1 MAQDY
6 EVFVDKFKPKKTMDD
21 CYTPPSV
28 YEAVLSWVR
37 EVAPIGDAR
46 IIRPFHPGGD
56 YEKED
61 YSGDCV
67 VVDNPPFS
75 ILARIVDFYL
85 ERGVRFLLFAPHLTL
100 FTYSARPVTM
110 VVTDREI
117 KYHNGAV
124 VRTAFLSNLFGDTVA
139 MTAPGLRERLQLAQ
153 PDEAQKNLPK
163 YSYPSALVTVSRLA
177 RLAKYGI
184 PVSIRR
190 DNSMKISALDS
201 QRKIG
206 KAIYGSGLLVS
217 REVQDSLSLAER
229 KAEDQKQKEMKKIKV
244 FDLSTREENMIKS
257 LSI

>member
-6 EVFVDKFKPKKTMDD
+6 EAFVDKFKPKKTTDD

-37 EVAPIGDAR
+37 DVAPIGDAR
-46 IIRPFHPGGD
+46 IVRPFYPGGD

-100 FTYSARPVTM
+100 FTHSGRPVTL
-110 VVTDREI
+110 VVTNGEI

-124 VRTAFLSNLFGDTVA
+124 VRTAFLSNLFGDTVV
-139 MTAPGLRERLQLAQ
+139 MTAPELRERLQLAQ
-153 PDEAQKNLPK
+153 PSEPKKSLPK

-177 RLAKYGI
+177 KLAEYGI
-184 PVSIRR
+184 SVSIRR
-190 DNSMKISALDS
+190 DNAVHISALDN
-201 QRKIG
+201 QKKIG
-206 KAIYGSGLLVS
+206 KALYGGGFLVS
-217 REVQDSLSLAER
+217 AEEEKNLRLAEAFLPEKR
-229 KAEDQKQKEMKKIKV
+229 IISFE
-244 FDLSTREENMIKS
+244 LSDREKNIVKS
-257 LSI
+257 LS